1 MKAEI
6 IAIGSEILLGD
17 IVNTNAQYLAREL
30 ANLGIDVYHQQVVG
44 DNEERLLRAYD
55 EAYKRSDLIITTGGL
70 GPTQDDITKESAAKY
85 FNKKLKL
92 DEDTLKSIEKYFNKQ
107 GRELKGNNVKQAY
120 FPEGAIIMPNSCG
133 TASGVII
140 EEENKKM
147 IILPG
152 PPKEMESMF
161 NEQALP
167 YLEKLTDCVIRSKM
181 LRIFGIGESFMA
193 EELAYLID
201 NGKNPTVAP
210 YAKGVDVSLR
220 ITAKGETEEECLKL
234 IKPVEEEVRKK
245 LKEKVYGEGEI
256 TLEYKVAEML
266 CKSNLTISTAESCT
280 GGMIAAKLISYP
292 GVSQVFLEG
301 AVTYSNEAKVRR
313 LGVKKE
319 TLDLYGAVSKETAK
333 EMAEGIC
340 RECGSDIS
348 VVTTGIAGP
357 GGGTEEKPVGLVYIG
372 VCFKGETVV
381 EKFIFQGERDKIRER
396 ATMNALNLLRLK
408 IIEKGYC
415 RE

>member
-1 MKAEI
+1 M
-6 IAIGSEILLGD
+6 
-17 IVNTNAQYLAREL
+17 
-30 ANLGIDVYHQQVVG
+30 
-44 DNEERLLRAYD
+44 
-55 EAYKRSDLIITTGGL
+55 
-70 GPTQDDITKESAAKY
+70 
-85 FNKKLKL
+85 
-92 DEDTLKSIEKYFNKQ
+92 
-107 GRELKGNNVKQAY
+107 
-120 FPEGAIIMPNSCG
+120 
-133 TASGVII
+133 
-140 EEENKKM
+140 
-147 IILPG
+147 
-152 PPKEMESMF
+152 
-161 NEQALP
+161 
-167 YLEKLTDCVIRSKM
+167 
-181 LRIFGIGESFMA
+181 
-193 EELAYLID
+193 
-201 NGKNPTVAP
+201 
-210 YAKGVDVSLR
+210 R

-256 TLEYKVAEML
+256 TLEHKVAEML

>member
-120 FPEGAIIMPNSCG
+120 FPEGAII
-133 TASGVII
+133 
-140 EEENKKM
+140 
-147 IILPG
+147 LPG

-256 TLEYKVAEML
+256 TLEHKVAEML

-319 TLDLYGAVSKETAK
+319 TLDLYGAVSKETAR

>member
-210 YAKGVDVSLR
+210 KIIKKYNNLNLFSRKHCMDESVDMEGKVIVLNHMSMKEEYWKPEYQLCLATGGFGCRPPASGRAVYATCLYDGDKARWNRENVLGVLKDEYLPDWAR
-220 ITAKGETEEECLKL
+220 EKLEKLQNNEPEEEQ
-234 IKPVEEEVRKK
+234 
-245 LKEKVYGEGEI
+245 
-256 TLEYKVAEML
+256 
-266 CKSNLTISTAESCT
+266 T
-280 GGMIAAKLISYP
+280 GGIS
-292 GVSQVFLEG
+292 
-301 AVTYSNEAKVRR
+301 
-313 LGVKKE
+313 
-319 TLDLYGAVSKETAK
+319 
-333 EMAEGIC
+333 
-340 RECGSDIS
+340 
-348 VVTTGIAGP
+348 
-357 GGGTEEKPVGLVYIG
+357 
-372 VCFKGETVV
+372 
-381 EKFIFQGERDKIRER
+381 
-396 ATMNALNLLRLK
+396 LN
-408 IIEKGYC
+408 
-415 RE
+415 